1 MDELTSTFVNESR
14 DQLIAMEDG
23 LLRLEQNPDDA
34 DNLGAIFRAAH
45 TIKGG
50 SGVVEC
56 HFIEAFTHKV
66 ENVLDKLRNGE
77 IPVSGELSTVML
89 ECCDHLGALL
99 DVLAAGSPHPDP
111 EVQARGDA
119 LLATLT
125 EQFLGGSA
133 RDDALPV
140 EHSSELETSGGG
152 VVNTDAW
159 HISVRFGPGV
169 LRNGM
174 DPLSFL
180 NFLASLGEITA
191 ISTLADAIPAA
202 AEMDP
207 ESCYLGFEIH
217 FQTRASKAQI
227 EQVFEFVRDEC
238 TLYILPP
245 HSKIDEYITLINESP
260 EGPMRLGEILVRSG
274 ALTQAELDE
283 GLAVQSRGAGVEV
296 EGAGAAQTPIG
307 EILVEQRVVHKE
319 LVEAAANRQSVLS
332 DKKALDARM
341 IRVQAD
347 KLDQLIDLVGEMVI
361 AGAGA
366 NLLAQR
372 SGQSDL
378 MESTSVLLRLVEDIR
393 DSALQLRMVQIG
405 ETFNRFNRV
414 VRDNAREMGKAI
426 DLVITG
432 AETELD
438 KSVVEKLGDPLMH
451 LVRNAIDHGIESAE
465 VRAARGKPENGTLQ
479 LNAYH
484 DSGSIVIEVIDDGGG
499 LPRDKIRQKA
509 VDKGLIDAAAT
520 LSDHEIINLI
530 FEAGFSTADQV
541 TNISGRGVGMD
552 VVRRNIQSL
561 RGSVEV
567 LTAEGEGSTF
577 TIRLPLTLAIIDGF
591 LTGVGKAS
599 YVVPLDSVVE
609 CIELANVPVQRNYLN
624 LRGEVL
630 PFVRLRELFGIG
642 GEIPSR
648 QNVVIVQYAGEK
660 AGLVV
665 DALLGEFQTVIK
677 PLGVLFKHLRGI
689 GGSTILGTGEVA
701 LILDVPAL
709 VERAISIE
717 GERLAPS
724 AAATIARSGGA
735 HDSVSIH

>member
-14 DQLIAMEDG
+14 DQLTAMEDG

-34 DNLGAIFRAAH
+34 DNLNAIFRAAH

-89 ECCDHLGALL
+89 ECCDHMGALL
-99 DVLAAGSPHPDP
+99 EVLAAGLPQPDAD
-111 EVQARGDA
+111 VQARGDA
-119 LLATLT
+119 LLATLS
-125 EQFLGGSA
+125 EQFLGGTHTA
-133 RDDALPV
+133 EAGGPPDDELPV
-140 EHSSELETSGGG
+140 EHSSELEASGGG

-180 NFLASLGEITA
+180 QYLGSLGEIIAMT
-191 ISTLADAIPAA
+191 TLADGMPAA
-202 AEMDP
+202 PEMDP
-207 ESCYLGFEIH
+207 ECCYLGFEIH

-227 EQVFEFVRDEC
+227 EQVFEFVRDDC
-238 TLYILPP
+238 ALRILPP
-245 HSKIDEYITLINESP
+245 HSKISEYVQLINELP
-260 EGPMRLGEILVRSG
+260 EDKMRLGEILVRSG
-274 ALTQAELDE
+274 ALTQAELDA
-283 GLAVQSRGAGVEV
+283 GLSLQTRTATAGVD
-296 EGAGAAQTPIG
+296 GAAPQQTPIG
-307 EILVEQRVVHKE
+307 DILIDQKVVHKE
-319 LVEAAANRQSVLS
+319 LVEAAATRQTVVSE
-332 DKKALDARM
+332 KKAVEARM
-341 IRVQAD
+341 VRVHAD

-405 ETFNRFNRV
+405 DTFNRFNRV
-414 VRDNAREMGKAI
+414 IRDSSREMGKNI

-451 LVRNAIDHGIESAE
+451 LVRNAIDHGIEAAALRAE
-465 VRAARGKPENGTLQ
+465 RGKPENGTVQ

-499 LPRDKIRQKA
+499 LPREKIRAKA
-509 VDKGLIDAAAT
+509 IDKGLIDAGAT
-520 LSDHEIINLI
+520 LNDQEITNLI

-567 LTAEGEGSTF
+567 ATVEGEGSTF

-609 CIELANVPVQRNYLN
+609 CIELADVPGERNYLN

-630 PFVRLRELFGIG
+630 PFVRLRELFEIG
-642 GEIPSR
+642 GAVPGR
-648 QNVVIVQYAGEK
+648 QNVVIVQYAGHK

-665 DALLGEFQTVIK
+665 DVLLGEFQTVIK
-677 PLGVLFKHLRGI
+677 PLGALFKHLRGI
-689 GGSTILGTGEVA
+689 GGSTILGTGDVA
-701 LILDVPAL
+701 LIVDVPAL
-709 VERAISIE
+709 VERASASE
-717 GERLAPS
+717 GQRLSPRS
-724 AAATIARSGGA
+724 PAAIA
-735 HDSVSIH
+735 

>member
-405 ETFNRFNRV
+405 ETFNRFHRV
-414 VRDNAREMGKAI
+414 VRDVSRDLGKDI
-426 DLVITG
+426 ELVITG
-432 AETELD
+432 ADAELD
-438 KSVVEKLGDPLMH
+438 KTVVEKISDPLTHM
-451 LVRNAIDHGIESAE
+451 VRNAIDHGIEAAEARVAAGKPARGRVQPECLSRIGQHRHRSRRRRRRPEARARSSQKAIAKGLLGADAEPSACRPRNHQAALRAGLLDRRTGQQP
-465 VRAARGKPENGTLQ
+465 VRTRRRPGCRQAQHREPCAARPG
-479 LNAYH
+479 A
-484 DSGSIVIEVIDDGGG
+484 S
-499 LPRDKIRQKA
+499 KA
-509 VDKGLIDAAAT
+509 RKAPAPPWRSACR
-520 LSDHEIINLI
+520 SPWRS
-530 FEAGFSTADQV
+530 STASSWASANRPMSCRS
-541 TNISGRGVGMD
+541 T
-552 VVRRNIQSL
+552 
-561 RGSVEV
+561 SVE
-567 LTAEGEGSTF
+567 
-577 TIRLPLTLAIIDGF
+577 
-591 LTGVGKAS
+591 
-599 YVVPLDSVVE
+599 E
-609 CIELANVPVQRNYLN
+609 CIELRQRCRYRATYLN
-624 LRGEVL
+624 LRGAVL
-630 PFVRLRELFGIG
+630 PLRSACVELLRPRRPG
-642 GEIPSR
+642 GIPSR
-648 QNVVIVQYAGEK
+648 ENVVVVKYAGEQ
-660 AGLVV
+660 GR
-665 DALLGEFQTVIK
+665 
-677 PLGVLFKHLRGI
+677 P
-689 GGSTILGTGEVA
+689 GGRRTAWANSRPSSSPSASRSSPTCVA
-701 LILDVPAL
+701 SAARP
-709 VERAISIE
+709 S
-717 GERLAPS
+717 S
-724 AAATIARSGGA
+724 AAAKSP
-735 HDSVSIH
+735 

>member
-34 DNLGAIFRAAH
+34 DNLKAIFRAAH

-89 ECCDHLGALL
+89 ECCDHIGALL
-99 DVLAAGSPHPDP
+99 DVLAAGRPQPDT

-119 LLATLT
+119 LLATLS
-125 EQFLGGSA
+125 EQFLGGMRA
-133 RDDALPV
+133 TDVNGAPNDELPV
-140 EHSSELETSGGG
+140 EQSSDLESSGGG

-159 HISVRFGPGV
+159 HISIRFGPGV

-180 NFLASLGEITA
+180 QYLSSLGEIIA
-191 ISTLADAIPAA
+191 ITTLADGMPAA
-202 AEMDP
+202 TEMDP
-207 ESCYLGFEIH
+207 ECCYLGFEIH

-227 EQVFEFVRDEC
+227 EQVFEFVRDDC
-238 TLYILPP
+238 ALRILPP
-245 HSKIDEYITLINESP
+245 HSKISEYIELINALP
-260 EGPMRLGEILVRSG
+260 EDAMRLGEILVRSG
-274 ALTQAELDE
+274 ALTQAELDA
-283 GLAVQSRGAGVEV
+283 GLSLQARSASTAAAGD
-296 EGAGAAQTPIG
+296 APQQMPIG
-307 EILVEQRVVHKE
+307 DILVEQKVVHRE
-319 LVEAAANRQSVLS
+319 LVDAAASRQSVVAE
-332 DKKALDARM
+332 KKAVEARM
-341 IRVQAD
+341 VRIHAD

-378 MESTSVLLRLVEDIR
+378 MESTSILLRLVEDIR

-405 ETFNRFNRV
+405 DTFNRFNRV
-414 VRDNAREMGKAI
+414 VRDSSREMGKSI

-432 AETELD
+432 GETELD

-451 LVRNAIDHGIESAE
+451 LVRNAIDHGIEAAALRAE
-465 VRAARGKPENGTLQ
+465 RGKPENGTVQ

-499 LPRDKIRQKA
+499 LPRDKIRAKA
-509 VDKGLIDAAAT
+509 IDKGLIDAGTT
-520 LSDHEIINLI
+520 LSDQEITNLI

-567 LTAEGEGSTF
+567 ASIEGEGSTF

-591 LTGVGKAS
+591 LTGVGRAS

-609 CIELANVPVQRNYLN
+609 CIELANVPGERNYLN

-630 PFVRLRELFGIG
+630 PFVRLRELFDIG
-642 GEIPSR
+642 GEVPSR
-648 QNVVIVQYAGEK
+648 QNVVIVQYAGHK

-665 DALLGEFQTVIK
+665 DTLLGEFQTVIK
-677 PLGVLFKHLRGI
+677 PLGALFKHLRGI

-701 LILDVPAL
+701 LIVDVPAL
-709 VERAISIE
+709 VERASARE
-717 GERLAPS
+717 GQRLLQRSP
-724 AAATIARSGGA
+724 AAIA
-735 HDSVSIH
+735 

>member
-14 DQLIAMEDG
+14 DQLLAMEDG
-23 LLRLEQNPDDA
+23 LLKLEQSPDDA

-56 HFIEAFTHKV
+56 PFIEAFTHKV

-77 IPVSGELSTVML
+77 IAVSGELATIL
-89 ECCDHLGALL
+89 LQCCDHLGTLL
-99 DVLAAGSPHPDP
+99 DTLVAGAQPDAA
-111 EVQARGDA
+111 VQARGDA
-119 LLATLT
+119 LLARLT
-125 EQFLGGSA
+125 EQFLGGDAAGATPVASA
-133 RDDALPV
+133 PV
-140 EHSSELETSGGG
+140 EHAGPVESSGGG
-152 VVNTDAW
+152 IVDTDAW
-159 HISVRFGPGV
+159 HVSVRFGPEVMKGGV
-169 LRNGM
+169 
-174 DPLSFL
+174 DPLSL
-180 NFLASLGEITA
+180 LHYLASLGEIIDLA
-191 ISTLADAIPAA
+191 TLAEAMPPA

-207 ESCYLGFEIH
+207 ESCYLGFEIRL
-217 FQTRASKAQI
+217 QTRAAKTEI
-227 EQVFEFVRDEC
+227 ERVFDFVRDQC
-238 TLYILPP
+238 TLHILPP
-245 HSKIDEYITLINESP
+245 NAKIGEYLKLIDELP
-260 EGPMRLGEILVRSG
+260 EDNFRLGEILVRAG
-274 ALTQAELDE
+274 ALTQSELDA
-283 GLAVQSRGAGVEV
+283 GLAQQRQPA
-296 EGAGAAQTPIG
+296 AGATGTAPPIG
-307 EILVEQRVVHKE
+307 QILVDQKSVQKE
-319 LVEAAANRQSVLS
+319 VVEAAASRQSAIS
-332 DKKALDARM
+332 EKKAVEARL

-366 NLLAQR
+366 HLLAQR
-372 SGQSDL
+372 SGQSEL
-378 MESTSVLLRLVEDIR
+378 MESTSVLLRLVEEIR

-414 VRDNAREMGKAI
+414 VRDSSRELGKDI
-426 DLVITG
+426 DLVISG
-432 AETELD
+432 GETELD

-451 LVRNAIDHGIESAE
+451 LVRNAIDHGIESAAL
-465 VRAARGKPENGTLQ
+465 RAERGKPEKGTVQ

-484 DSGSIVIEVIDDGGG
+484 DSGSIVIEIVDDGGG
-499 LPRDKIRQKA
+499 LPKEKIRAKA
-509 VDKGLIDAAAT
+509 IAKGLIDATAPLA
-520 LSDHEIINLI
+520 DQEILNLI
-530 FEAGFSTADQV
+530 FEAGFSTAEQV

-567 LTAEGEGSTF
+567 STVEGQGSTF

-591 LTGVGKAS
+591 LTGVGQAS

-609 CIELANVPVQRNYLN
+609 CIELAEVRENRNYLN

-630 PFVRLRELFGIG
+630 PFVRLRELFRIAGQ
-642 GEIPSR
+642 PPLR
-648 QNVVIVQYAGEK
+648 QNVVIVQYAGKK

-677 PLGVLFKHLRGI
+677 PLGVLFKQLRGI

-709 VERAISIE
+709 VELVSGRE
-717 GERLAPS
+717 EQRLGHPTPS
-724 AAATIARSGGA
+724 RREVVVVG
-735 HDSVSIH
+735 

>member
-14 DQLIAMEDG
+14 DQLTAMEDG
-23 LLRLEQNPDDA
+23 LLRLEQNPHDA

-99 DVLAAGSPHPDP
+99 GVLAAGLPQPDAAL
-111 EVQARGDA
+111 QARGDA
-119 LLATLT
+119 LLARLT
-125 EQFLGGSA
+125 EQFLGGQA
-133 RDDALPV
+133 GVHRPDGELPV
-140 EHSSELETSGGG
+140 EHRSELDELEVSGGG

-159 HISVRFGPGV
+159 HLSLRFGAGV
-169 LRNGM
+169 LKNGM

-180 NFLASLGEITA
+180 NYLASLGEIIA
-191 ISTLADAIPAA
+191 LATLADTMPPA

-207 ESCYLGFEIH
+207 ECCYLGFEID
-217 FQTRASKAQI
+217 FQTRASKSQI

-238 TLYILPP
+238 LLFILPP
-245 HSKIDEYITLINESP
+245 HSKISEYIKLINELP
-260 EGPMRLGEILVRSG
+260 EDPMRLGEILVRSG
-274 ALTQAELDE
+274 ALTQAELAA
-283 GLAVQSRGAGVEV
+283 GLAEQSRSARSERDGAPVQ
-296 EGAGAAQTPIG
+296 QTPIG
-307 EILVEQRVVHKE
+307 DILVEHKVVHQE
-319 LVEAAANRQSVLS
+319 LVEAAVNRQAAVS

-366 NLLAQR
+366 NLLAHR

-414 VRDNAREMGKAI
+414 VRDSSREMGKAI
-426 DLVITG
+426 ELVITG

-451 LVRNAIDHGIESAE
+451 LVRNAIDHGIESAAL
-465 VRAARGKPENGTLQ
+465 RAARGKPENGTVQ

-484 DSGSIVIEVIDDGGG
+484 DSGNIIIEVIDDGGG
-499 LPRDKIRQKA
+499 LPREKIRQKA
-509 VDKGLIDAAAT
+509 IDKGLIDAAAT
-520 LSDHEIINLI
+520 LSEHEVINLI
-530 FEAGFSTADQV
+530 FEAGFSTADRV

-567 LTAEGEGSTF
+567 ATVDGEGSTF

-609 CIELANVPVQRNYLN
+609 CIELADVPENRNYLN

-630 PFVRLRELFGIG
+630 PFVRLRELFGIHG
-642 GEIPSR
+642 AVPSR

-677 PLGVLFKHLRGI
+677 PLGVLFKNIRGI
-689 GGSTILGTGEVA
+689 GGSTILGTGDVA

-709 VERAISIE
+709 VSRAGAAESD
-717 GERLAPS
+717 RLTHAAP
-724 AAATIARSGGA
+724 AMTG
-735 HDSVSIH
+735 

>member
-1 MDELTSTFVNESR
+1 MDELSSTFVTESR
-14 DQLIAMEDG
+14 DQLLAMEDG
-23 LLRLEQNPDDA
+23 LLRLEQSPDDA

-50 SGVVEC
+50 AGVVEC

-77 IPVSGELSTVML
+77 IAVSGELSTVML

-99 DVLAAGSPHPDP
+99 DVLAAGLPQPDAA
-111 EVQARGDA
+111 VQARGDA

-125 EQFLGGSA
+125 EKFLGGSA
-133 RDDALPV
+133 AAAALPV
-140 EHSSELETSGGG
+140 EHAAELASSGGG
-152 VVNTDAW
+152 VVVTDSW

-169 LRNGM
+169 LRNGT

-180 NFLASLGEITA
+180 HYLSSLGEIIA
-191 ISTLADAIPAA
+191 ITTLADAMPAA
-202 AEMDP
+202 DEMDP
-207 ESCYLGFEIH
+207 ECCYLGFEMR

-227 EQVFEFVRDEC
+227 ENVFDFVRDDC
-238 TLYILPP
+238 TLHILPP
-245 HSKIDEYITLINESP
+245 NSKIDEYLKLIDELP
-260 EGPMRLGEILVRSG
+260 EDNMRLGEILVRSG
-274 ALTQAELDE
+274 ALTQTELDA
-283 GLAVQSRGAGVEV
+283 GLAAQSRPTAA
-296 EGAGAAQTPIG
+296 EGTPTPQTPLG
-307 EILVEQRVVHKE
+307 DILVGQKVVHKE
-319 LVEAAANRQSVLS
+319 IVEAAASRQAVVSE
-332 DKKALDARM
+332 KKANEARM
-341 IRVQAD
+341 IRVHAD
-347 KLDQLIDLVGEMVI
+347 KLDQLIDLVGELVI
-361 AGAGA
+361 AGAGTS
-366 NLLAQR
+366 LLARR
-372 SGQSDL
+372 SGDSAL
-378 MESTSVLLRLVEDIR
+378 MESTSVLRRLVEDIR

-414 VRDNAREMGKAI
+414 VRDASREMGKSI

-432 AETELD
+432 ADTELD

-451 LVRNAIDHGIESAE
+451 LVRNAIDHGIEAPALRAE
-465 VRAARGKPENGTLQ
+465 RGKPENGTVQ

-484 DSGSIVIEVIDDGGG
+484 DSGSIIIEVIDDGGG
-499 LPRDKIRQKA
+499 LPKDKIRAKA
-509 VDKGLIDAAAT
+509 IAKGLIDAAAT

-567 LTAEGEGSTF
+567 STVEGEGSTF
-577 TIRLPLTLAIIDGF
+577 TVRLPLTLAIIDGF

-599 YVVPLDSVVE
+599 YVVPLESVVE
-609 CIELANVPVQRNYLN
+609 CIELADAPASRNYLN

-630 PFVRLRELFGIG
+630 PFVRLRELFEIG
-642 GEIPSR
+642 GEVPAR
-648 QNVVIVQYAGEK
+648 QNVVIVHYAGKK

-665 DALLGEFQTVIK
+665 DTLLGEFQTVIK
-677 PLGVLFKHLRGI
+677 PLGVLFRHLRGI

-709 VERAISIE
+709 VNLVGSSEER
-717 GERLAPS
+717 RLAPPRRETAVPS
-724 AAATIARSGGA
+724 
-735 HDSVSIH
+735 

>member
-14 DQLIAMEDG
+14 DQLTAMEDG
-23 LLRLEQNPDDA
+23 LLRLEQKPDDT
-34 DNLGAIFRAAH
+34 DNLNAIFRAAH

-89 ECCDHLGALL
+89 ECCDHMGALL
-99 DVLAAGSPHPDP
+99 EVLAAGLSQPDA

-119 LLATLT
+119 LLLRLT
-125 EQFLGGSA
+125 EDFLGGA
-133 RDDALPV
+133 AQDGELPV
-140 EHSSELETSGGG
+140 AHESEIASSGGG
-152 VVNTDAW
+152 IVITDAW

-169 LRNGM
+169 LKNGM

-180 NFLASLGEITA
+180 QYLASLGEITS
-191 ISTLADAIPAA
+191 ITTLADAMPPAQ
-202 AEMDP
+202 EMDP
-207 ESCYLGFEIH
+207 ENCYLGFEIR

-227 EQVFEFVRDEC
+227 EHVFDFVRDEC
-238 TLYILPP
+238 ALHILPP
-245 HSKIDEYITLINESP
+245 HSKISEYLQLINELP
-260 EGPMRLGEILVRSG
+260 EDKMRLGEILVRSG
-274 ALTQAELDE
+274 ALTQAELDA
-283 GLAVQSRGAGVEV
+283 GLAVQYHTATAGSD
-296 EGAGAAQTPIG
+296 GAAAQYTPIG
-307 EILVEQRVVHKE
+307 DILVERKVVHKE
-319 LVEAAANRQSVLS
+319 IVEAAASRQAVVSE
-332 DKKALDARM
+332 KKAIEARM
-341 IRVQAD
+341 VRVHAD

-414 VRDNAREMGKAI
+414 VRDSSREMGKSI

-451 LVRNAIDHGIESAE
+451 LVRNAIDHGIEAADLRAE
-465 VRAARGKPENGTLQ
+465 RGKAENGTVQ

-499 LPRDKIRQKA
+499 LPREKIRAKA
-509 VDKGLIDAAAT
+509 VDKGLIEAGAT
-520 LSDHEIINLI
+520 LTDQEVINLI

-567 LTAEGEGSTF
+567 ATVEGEGSTF

-609 CIELANVPVQRNYLN
+609 CIELADVPGDRHYLN

-630 PFVRLRELFGIG
+630 PFVRLRELFEIG
-642 GEIPSR
+642 GEVPVR
-648 QNVVIVQYAGEK
+648 QNVVIVQYAGHK

-689 GGSTILGTGEVA
+689 GGSTILGTGDVA

-709 VERAISIE
+709 VNRAGAVE
-717 GERLAPS
+717 ADRLAHRMTGGRTGGPHE
-724 AAATIARSGGA
+724 AAALR
-735 HDSVSIH
+735 

>member
-140 EHSSELETSGGG
+140 EHSSELEASGGG

-169 LRNGM
+169 LRKGM

-191 ISTLADAIPAA
+191 INTLADAMPAA

-245 HSKIDEYITLINESP
+245 HSKINEYITLINESP

-274 ALTQAELDE
+274 ALTQAELEE
-283 GLAVQSRGAGVEV
+283 GLAVQSRSAGVEV
-296 EGAGAAQTPIG
+296 EGASPAQTPIG
-307 EILVEQRVVHKE
+307 EILVEQKVVHKE
-319 LVEAAANRQSVLS
+319 LVEAAASRQSVLS

-509 VDKGLIDAAAT
+509 IDKGLIDAAAT

-530 FEAGFSTADQV
+530 FE
-541 TNISGRGVGMD
+541 
-552 VVRRNIQSL
+552 
-561 RGSVEV
+561 
-567 LTAEGEGSTF
+567 
-577 TIRLPLTLAIIDGF
+577 P
-591 LTGVGKAS
+591 AS
-599 YVVPLDSVVE
+599 RP
-609 CIELANVPVQRNYLN
+609 PTR
-624 LRGEVL
+624 
-630 PFVRLRELFGIG
+630 
-642 GEIPSR
+642 
-648 QNVVIVQYAGEK
+648 
-660 AGLVV
+660 
-665 DALLGEFQTVIK
+665 
-677 PLGVLFKHLRGI
+677 
-689 GGSTILGTGEVA
+689 
-701 LILDVPAL
+701 
-709 VERAISIE
+709 
-717 GERLAPS
+717 
-724 AAATIARSGGA
+724 
-735 HDSVSIH
+735 